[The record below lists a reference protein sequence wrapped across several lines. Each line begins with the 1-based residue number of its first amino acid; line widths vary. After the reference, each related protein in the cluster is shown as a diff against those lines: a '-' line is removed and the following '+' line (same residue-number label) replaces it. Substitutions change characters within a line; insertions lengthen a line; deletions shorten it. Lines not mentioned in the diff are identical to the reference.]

1 MRTSTSSDLVE
12 LTTRLMSIDSTS
24 GSEGEVV
31 AWLDRFLSERGW
43 RTWRI
48 PVGEGRD
55 DLFATAV
62 DNPTVTLST
71 HLDTVPPFIS
81 PHVEDGI
88 IRGRGACDAKG
99 MGAPLRPHAGRL
111 RVSEAR

>member
-1 MRTSTSSDLVE
+1 MYTSSDLIE

-31 AWLDRFLSERGW
+31 AWLDSYLSERGW

-48 PVGEGRD
+48 AVSAGRD

-62 DNPTVTLST
+62 DHPTVTLST
-71 HLDTVPPFIS
+71 HLATLPPL
-81 PHVEDGI
+81 
-88 IRGRGACDAKG
+88 IRPRCGEGMIHGRGASTGTGLPA
-99 MGAPLRPHAGRL
+99 A
-111 RVSEAR
+111 